1 MKTWEKPKLVVLLR
15 GKPEEAVL
23 ETCKSAG
30 QSGPG
35 ITYAGCALT
44 VGALCPGSFE
54 PIACQE
60 GRPS

>member
-1 MKTWEKPKLVVLLR
+1 MKPWEKPKLIVLVR

-23 ETCKSAG
+23 ETCKSSG
-30 QSGPG
+30 QAGPG

-54 PIACQE
+54 PISCHE